1 MGREPDAGKRIMT
14 SNNYRVLEVRNGK
27 VQCLPEKAETI
38 EHCRFCVHSRYF
50 RVRGEDIKSPALA
63 YCLRHRATEEVDLSI
78 VEAVQ
83 CADKGGEGYR
93 SMMNIIG

>member
-1 MGREPDAGKRIMT
+1 MADT
-14 SNNYRVLEVRNGK
+14 HYRVLEVTNGR
-27 VQCLPEKAETI
+27 VPCLPGKQETI

-50 RVRGEDIKSPALA
+50 RVKGEYIKSPALV
-63 YCLRHRATEEVDLSI
+63 YCLRHRATEEVDLKV

-83 CADKGGEGYR
+83 CADRDGEGYR

>member
-1 MGREPDAGKRIMT
+1 MT
-14 SNNYRVLEVRNGK
+14 DQEYRVLEVTRGK
-27 VQCLPEKAETI
+27 VPCLPEKDVTI

-50 RVRGEDIKSPALA
+50 LVRGTYVKSPALA
-63 YCLRHRATEEVDLSI
+63 YCLRHRATEEVDLTI

-83 CADKGGEGYR
+83 CADRSGEGYR